1 MANPFNLGSLFNAD
15 KDLENMLS
23 RVDTLVDSLA
33 KQKKVETEKDIAD
46 NALREILST
55 IDNKEEE
62 DSVGGY
68 HKLLEELSISSDRL
82 SRYKIYD
89 EIYSSVQLL
98 KRIVG
103 VYISNCLQKDVLT
116 GKALTIKE
124 TDKMK
129 DDTQRV
135 DYYKKFVE
143 GVIDHYGLESNLKDT
158 ILHHILR
165 YGDHYIEIIDLQ
177 EDINNLPSP
186 AKTPQVITESN
197 LKDMEA
203 QVEHTGHNETTKPG
217 IINQVTNQIY
227 NGLIEI
233 EDHYEQD
240 LDTFE
245 SLKLFNEQKGDKNSD
260 DFDVKLLNRV
270 ILRFHKPSNIVVL
283 TTKYDTIIGYVE
295 IREKQKAEATPGIG
309 VRFANVIRQLS
320 SMSGNK
326 KGNNTV
332 IIQKLIS
339 KVIIDLVKKI
349 GIEKESSE
357 SGKNQHEINKQYE
370 EMLHNK
376 LGDDLFYMIKKLFVE
391 TNPNSASTNKMRKLS
406 VRFISKDRMVR
417 MCNNPIEFQPYGTS
431 VLDALV
437 YPGKLY
443 LLTQLTNV
451 VSKLSRAALI
461 RKWTIE
467 TGPREHHSGLIQ
479 KLKREL
485 RNQRV
490 SVDDL
495 VSFKSVPRILSDFK
509 DIILLSK
516 KGQRF
521 VDVDLQNMHDANV
534 KVADLEDT
542 RREIIA
548 LSGVPAP
555 YLGYN
560 DVIEL
565 REQLVHV
572 NITFATEII
581 SIQDS
586 INTGM
591 NELVNKISKIVGV
604 NDDPNIYVKVSL
616 RPPVVLLLQ
625 MIETI
630 MASISNIQQNFQT
643 TNIDFNPYYLL
654 KRYLPTIDW
663 DEFSKEARE
672 FELFQKAQGKSEE
685 QNPGSF

>member
-1 MANPFNLGSLFNAD
+1 MAKSFNLGSIFNAD

-33 KQKKVETEKDIAD
+33 KQKKVETEKDISD

-55 IDNKEEE
+55 FDNKEESDN
-62 DSVGGY
+62 DSDY
-68 HKLLEELSISSDRL
+68 QKLLGELSISSDRL

-116 GKALTIKE
+116 GKSITVKE

-129 DDTQRV
+129 DDTQQIG
-135 DYYKKFVE
+135 YYKKFVE
-143 GVIDHYGLESNLKDT
+143 AIIDTYNLESNLKDT

-177 EDINNLPSP
+177 EDINDLPSP
-186 AKTPQVITESN
+186 VKTPQIITESS

-203 QVEHTGHNETTKPG
+203 RVEHSGYNDNTKPG
-217 IINQVTNQIY
+217 IINNITNQIY
-227 NGLIEI
+227 NGLIDI
-233 EDHYEQD
+233 EEHYVQD
-240 LDTFE
+240 IDDIE
-245 SLKLFNEQKGDKNSD
+245 SLKLYNEQKGDKNSD
-260 DFDVKLLNRV
+260 EFDVKLLNRI
-270 ILRFHKPSNIVVL
+270 ILRFHKPENIVVL

-295 IREKQKAEATPGIG
+295 IREKQKAESIPGVG

-326 KGNNTV
+326 KGDNTA

-339 KVIIDLVKKI
+339 KVIVDLVKKI
-349 GIEKESSE
+349 GIEKESTD
-357 SGKNQHEINKQYE
+357 SGKNQHDINKQYE
-370 EMLHNK
+370 ELLHNK

-391 TNPNSASTNKMRKLS
+391 TNPNAASTNKMKKLA
-406 VRFISKDRMVR
+406 VRFISRDRMVR

-431 VLDALV
+431 VLDPLV

-461 RKWTIE
+461 RKWTVE

-495 VSFKSVPRILSDFK
+495 VSFKSIPRILSDFK

-534 KVADLEDT
+534 KVADLEDI
-542 RREIIA
+542 RKEIIA

-555 YLGYN
+555 YL
-560 DVIEL
+560 L
-565 REQLVHV
+565 
-572 NITFATEII
+572 
-581 SIQDS
+581 
-586 INTGM
+586 
-591 NELVNKISKIVGV
+591 
-604 NDDPNIYVKVSL
+604 
-616 RPPVVLLLQ
+616 
-625 MIETI
+625 
-630 MASISNIQQNFQT
+630 
-643 TNIDFNPYYLL
+643 
-654 KRYLPTIDW
+654 
-663 DEFSKEARE
+663 
-672 FELFQKAQGKSEE
+672 
-685 QNPGSF
+685 